1 MLDSAPLADPCQKS
15 IDPSWP
21 LWHFS
26 LPRFVHMGVSFPAR
40 KHDGLQYQNQFHT
53 VHETGYR
60 ILLSLLAGIAISAN
74 LQPRYND
81 PKAAVA
87 LDLAL
92 ELFKHIADEL

>member
-1 MLDSAPLADPCQKS
+1 MACK
-15 IDPSWP
+15 
-21 LWHFS
+21 
-26 LPRFVHMGVSFPAR
+26 
-40 KHDGLQYQNQFHT
+40 YQNQYPM

-74 LQPRYND
+74 LQPRDND

-87 LDLAL
+87 FDLPL